1 MVRDRSLHRLREGSG
16 LDRDPT
22 RAARPGA
29 GRGSAG
35 PSRADTGPMPSAIP
49 PELRDFLETHIP
61 LIERE
66 MFAFLPEAE
75 PAEYMYGPMRDYPQ
89 RGGKRSRP
97 AVVLLA
103 CEAFGGDVSKA
114 LRTAA
119 AFEMFQSF
127 ALLHDD
133 IEDDSEMRRGKPCIH
148 KLHGIPLSI
157 NVGDALYAKVFEV
170 LCANREVL
178 GCETTLDLIDE
189 MIRGSRETFEGQ
201 AYDVGWIRR
210 DYVPSEAEFMTMLR
224 KKTGWYTGRGPCNA
238 GAIIAGAAGEQRAA
252 IGQFGEAMA
261 IAFQI
266 RDDLLNL
273 MAADEDADT
282 APGITSGAYG
292 KERGGDIAEGKRTLI
307 IIDLLRKCDAE
318 ERREVLQVLH
328 SPRQETAPAQI
339 ERVIGLAE
347 ERGAM
352 AYAEGVCEAKAVE
365 AEGHLERI
373 PTSAARQ
380 RLREMLEFFV
390 RRAY

>member
-1 MVRDRSLHRLREGSG
+1 
-16 LDRDPT
+16 
-22 RAARPGA
+22 
-29 GRGSAG
+29 
-35 PSRADTGPMPSAIP
+35 MPSSIP
-49 PELRDFLETHIP
+49 SELRSFLETNIP

-66 MFAFLPEAE
+66 MFAFLPEDEE
-75 PAEYMYGPMRDYPQ
+75 PGEYMYEPMRDYPQ

-97 AVVLLA
+97 ALVLLA
-103 CEAFGGDVSKA
+103 CEAMGGDVAKA
-114 LRTAA
+114 MRTAA

-148 KLHGIPLSI
+148 KLHGTPLSI

-178 GCETTLDLIDE
+178 GAETTLDLIDE

-201 AYDVGWIRR
+201 AYDVGWIRH
-210 DYVPSEAEFMTMLR
+210 DYVPSEAEFTVMLR
-224 KKTGWYTGRGPCNA
+224 KKTGWYTGRGPCTA
-238 GAIIAGAAGEQRAA
+238 GAIIAGAPEAERRA
-252 IGQFGEAMA
+252 IGDFGEAMA

-273 MAADEDADT
+273 MTADEDADV

-307 IIDLLRKCDAE
+307 IIDLLRKCDEA
-318 ERREVLQVLH
+318 ERRQVLGVLH
-328 SPRQETAPAQI
+328 SPRQETTPEQI
-339 ERVIGLAE
+339 ERVIAWAS

-352 AYAEGVCEAKAVE
+352 AYAEGVSETKAEEAVR
-365 AEGHLERI
+365 HLDKVHAS
-373 PTSAARQ
+373 PARE

-390 RRAY
+390 RRAF

>member
-1 MVRDRSLHRLREGSG
+1 
-16 LDRDPT
+16 
-22 RAARPGA
+22 
-29 GRGSAG
+29 
-35 PSRADTGPMPSAIP
+35 MPSAIP
-49 PELRDFLETHIP
+49 PQLRDFLETHIP

-66 MFAFLPEAE
+66 MFTFLPTGEE
-75 PAEYMYGPMRDYPQ
+75 PAEFMYGPMRDYPQ

-97 AVVLLA
+97 ALVLLS
-103 CEAFGGDVSKA
+103 CEALGGDVRKA

-170 LCANREVL
+170 LCANRDVL
-178 GCETTLDLIDE
+178 GCEAALDLIDE
-189 MIRGSRETFEGQ
+189 MISGSRETFEGQ
-201 AYDVGWIRR
+201 AYDVGWIRQ

-224 KKTGWYTGRGPCNA
+224 KKTGWYTGRGPCTA
-238 GAIIAGAAGEQRAA
+238 GAIIAGASDQERRA
-252 IGQFGEAMA
+252 IGDFGEAMA

-273 MAADEDADT
+273 MAADVDAET
-282 APGITSGAYG
+282 APGVISGAYG

-307 IIDLLRKCDAE
+307 IIDLLRKCGAA
-318 ERREVLQVLH
+318 ERREILDVLH
-328 SPRQETAPAQI
+328 SPRQETTAAQI
-339 ERVIGLAE
+339 ERVIGLAG

-352 AYAEGVCEAKAVE
+352 EYAEGVSETKAEEAVH
-365 AEGHLERI
+365 HLEQVQASPSRD
-373 PTSAARQ
+373 